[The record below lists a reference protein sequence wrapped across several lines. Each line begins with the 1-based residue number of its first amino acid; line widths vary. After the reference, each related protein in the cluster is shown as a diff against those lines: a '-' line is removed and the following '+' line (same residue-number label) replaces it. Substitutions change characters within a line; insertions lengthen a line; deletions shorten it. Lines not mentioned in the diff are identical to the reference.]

1 MAPLARFLFALL
13 LAETASWLSISQA
26 RYGVRV
32 EDMQQMTRYGS
43 SLNADRSLGWLWSA
57 ARTTTDTKG
66 LGQSITW
73 AWDPALC
80 TRLLPAFRSDAFGI
94 PLIDCNT
101 IRATMHRAF
110 STWSQVCMRAARA
123 RPPSCE
129 LARRAHGASTLA
141 HCS

>member
-13 LAETASWLSISQA
+13 LAETASWLSIAQA
-26 RYGVRV
+26 RFGVRV
-32 EDMQQMTRYGS
+32 EDTQSMTRYGS
-43 SLNADRSLGWLWSA
+43 TLNGPQALGFLWSA

-80 TRLLPAFRSDAFGI
+80 DLLLPAFRDGAFGI
-94 PLIDCNT
+94 RLLSCNT

-110 STWSQVCMRAARA
+110 ATWSQVCMRAACLLRACGSRA
-123 RPPSCE
+123 R
-129 LARRAHGASTLA
+129 T
-141 HCS
+141 